1 MMSNKT
7 CVVVG
12 VGPGLGLGV
21 ARKFGR
27 EGYRVALIA
36 RGRESLASHAEALA
50 AEGIDVRAF
59 PADVTDRAGFA
70 DVLRTVRDE
79 FGHVEVL
86 VYGPEPHAP
95 PKDLNRWIPATM
107 LVEEVERRMNLSV
120 YGLVTAVTALLPDM
134 QKLGKGTILS
144 TMGASGTEPFPTLT
158 PCGMAFAAAAN
169 YLQALGI
176 QMAKKGIY
184 AAPVF
189 MTVLV
194 EPGDPDGDPDV
205 LAGKIWQLH
214 LDRNVP
220 SINFTTAKDI
230 HAVNA
235 DDMKKYGIE
244 IPDY

>member
-1 MMSNKT
+1 MMINKT

-12 VGPGLGLGV
+12 VGPGLGMGV

-36 RGRESLASHAEALA
+36 RGRESLDSYVEALTA
-50 AEGIDVRAF
+50 DGVEARAY
-59 PADVTDRAGFA
+59 PADVTNRADLAAALGL
-70 DVLRTVRDE
+70 VSSE
-79 FGHVEVL
+79 FGPVEVL
-86 VYGPEPHAP
+86 FYGPEPHTP
-95 PKDLNRWIPATM
+95 PQDLQRWIPATM
-107 LVEEVERRMNLSV
+107 PVEEVERRMNLSV
-120 YGLVTAVTALLPDM
+120 YGLVAAVSALLPDM

-144 TMGASGTEPFPTLT
+144 TLGASGAEPFPTLT
-158 PCGMAFAAAAN
+158 PCGMSYAAAAN
-169 YLQALGI
+169 YLLALGM
-176 QMAKKGIY
+176 QVEKQGIY

-230 HAVNA
+230 HEVNA

-244 IPDY
+244 IPEY

>member
-1 MMSNKT
+1 MSSKT

-21 ARKFGR
+21 ARKFGK
-27 EGYRVALIA
+27 EGFRIALIA
-36 RGRESLASHAEALA
+36 RGQGSLASYVETLA
-50 AEGIDVRAF
+50 SEGIEARAF
-59 PADVTDRAGFA
+59 PADVTDRAGLA
-70 DVLRTVRDE
+70 AALGAVRQE
-79 FGHVEVL
+79 FGPVEVL
-86 VYGPEPHAP
+86 FYGPEPHTP
-95 PKDLNRWIPATM
+95 PQDLQRWIPATM
-107 LVEEVERRMNLSV
+107 AVEEVERRMDLSV
-120 YGLVTAVTALLPDM
+120 YGLVTSVAELLPDM
-134 QKLGKGTILS
+134 QKLGKGTILA
-144 TMGASGTEPFPTLT
+144 TMGASGVDPFPTLT
-158 PCGMAFAAAAN
+158 PCGMSYAAAAN
-169 YLQALGI
+169 YLLALGM
-176 QMAKKGIY
+176 QVKKTGIY

-220 SINFTTAKDI
+220 LINFTTTKDI
-230 HAVNA
+230 HEVNA

>member
-1 MMSNKT
+1 MMSDKT

-12 VGPGLGLGV
+12 VGPGLGLGI

-27 EGYRVALIA
+27 EGFRVALIA
-36 RGRESLASHAEALA
+36 RGRESLASYVETLTD
-50 AEGIDVRAF
+50 EGIEARAY
-59 PADVTDRAGFA
+59 PADVTDRAGLA
-70 DVLRTVRDE
+70 AALGTVSEE
-79 FGHVEVL
+79 FGPVEVL
-86 VYGPEPHAP
+86 FYGPEPHTP

-107 LVEEVERRMNLSV
+107 PVEEVERRMDLSV
-120 YGLVTAVTALLPDM
+120 YGLVAAVSALLPDM
-134 QKLGKGTILS
+134 QKIGKGTILA
-144 TMGASGTEPFPTLT
+144 TMGASGADPFPTLT
-158 PCGMAFAAAAN
+158 PCGMSYAAAAN
-169 YLQALGI
+169 YLRALGM
-176 QMAKKGIY
+176 QVEKMGIY

-214 LDRNVP
+214 LDRNVT

-230 HAVNA
+230 HEVNA